1 MRGFWTLENAVYML
15 LALFLANS
23 YVLVRRAPALLVLVI
38 LLFLAVNLL
47 AGFSDRSIYS
57 KRLRVCYH
65 GASLLGIFL
74 GSVLFSLPTQALIG
88 VLYLSEQHLEILWSV
103 LFCFAAHFLLF
114 WNGIICVYLT
124 SAQLG
129 IRRRVLGALVG
140 WIPVLNLVALC
151 RILALT
157 LTEVRFETLKA
168 RQNEARANERI
179 CDTKYPILFVHG
191 VFFRDSR
198 LFNYWGRIP
207 AELKKNGARVFY
219 GEHDSARAVSESA
232 AELAMRI
239 EWIVKKTG
247 CEKVNVIA
255 HSKGGLDT
263 RYALA
268 HLGVAPMVA
277 SLTTVNTPHNG
288 CVFAD
293 ELLKKLP
300 QKLVDRVARSY
311 NAVAERAGDEA
322 PDFLAA
328 VKDLTASA
336 CSARNA
342 QMPLPTGVFC
352 QSVGSRLN
360 RAQNGRF
367 PLNVSYHLVKHY
379 DGPND
384 GLVAEDSFPFGER
397 HQLLT
402 VKGRR
407 GISHCEVVDMTK
419 ENLPEF
425 DVREFYVQLVA
436 DLKARGL

>member
-1 MRGFWTLENAVYML
+1 
-15 LALFLANS
+15 
-23 YVLVRRAPALLVLVI
+23 
-38 LLFLAVNLL
+38 
-47 AGFSDRSIYS
+47 
-57 KRLRVCYH
+57 
-65 GASLLGIFL
+65 
-74 GSVLFSLPTQALIG
+74 
-88 VLYLSEQHLEILWSV
+88 
-103 LFCFAAHFLLF
+103 
-114 WNGIICVYLT
+114 
-124 SAQLG
+124 
-129 IRRRVLGALVG
+129 
-140 WIPVLNLVALC
+140 
-151 RILALT
+151 
-157 LTEVRFETLKA
+157 
-168 RQNEARANERI
+168 
-179 CDTKYPILFVHG
+179 
-191 VFFRDSR
+191 
-198 LFNYWGRIP
+198 
-207 AELKKNGARVFY
+207 
-219 GEHDSARAVSESA
+219 
-232 AELAMRI
+232 
-239 EWIVKKTG
+239 VKKTG
-247 CEKVNVIA
+247 CEKLNVIA

-328 VKDLTASA
+328 VKDLTAPA
-336 CSARNA
+336 CIARNA
-342 QMPLPTGVFC
+342 QMPLPAGVLC